1 MNGNEAVTMKFEVQF
16 TKTAMLDAL
25 PHESDL
31 NISAVINLEYNL
43 TKKKRS
49 HSIFFSV
56 NTFIKIEKKMTK
68 YPWNRT

>member
-43 TKKKRS
+43 TKKKEA
-49 HSIFFSV
+49 IQFF
-56 NTFIKIEKKMTK
+56 FL
-68 YPWNRT
+68 